1 MKLYIPLNI
10 INIIF
15 KSNILH
21 TISHLFFNIFFKANN
36 LFIFTFY
43 CFFLEYF
50 ININHTIKQK
60 TKKDI
65 HFWIIF
71 FKSYLKC

>member
-1 MKLYIPLNI
+1 MKLYIPLSI

-21 TISHLFFNIFFKANN
+21 TISYLVFNIFFKANN

-43 CFFLEYF
+43 CFYFLEYF
-50 ININHTIKQK
+50 ININHRIKRK

-65 HFWIIF
+65 HFWILFLNLI
-71 FKSYLKC
+71 